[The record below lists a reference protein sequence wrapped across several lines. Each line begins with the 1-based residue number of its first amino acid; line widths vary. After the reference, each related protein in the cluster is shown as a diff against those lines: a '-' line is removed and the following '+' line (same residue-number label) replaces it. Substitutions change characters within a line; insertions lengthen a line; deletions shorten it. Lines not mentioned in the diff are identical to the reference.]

1 MSTTITVV
9 CYQSKTLSNGEN
21 PLMLRIC
28 QNRKIKYKS
37 LGVSLNKEY
46 WDFEKNTPKP
56 KCPNREILIKLI
68 LKVQMEYQQKLLN
81 KKADDEEY
89 TADSLINEQKQ
100 EIKAQTVEEFYQHLI
115 QNLRALG
122 KVGNA
127 DAYLN
132 SYNSLKNFNKG
143 KKLTYTFSY
152 INSSFL
158 KKYEDWLRSKDI
170 KETTLSFQFRTLRAA
185 FNKAIEENAVSKE
198 KNPFEQFKISKF
210 NTKTK
215 KRALTKEDIM
225 KIITTETINPT
236 ELRLFARDIFTFSYL
251 CGGISLVDVANLTMS
266 NIHKGR
272 LLYSRQKTHG
282 AIDFKLCEQ
291 ANEIIEKYTSYREQ
305 ATYLFPI
312 LNAKLH
318 KTPMQKKNR
327 VRKVLARINKELKV
341 LSSELEIEDTVTTYV
356 ARHSFAS
363 VLKKSGVNIGIISQ
377 ALGHQDIKTT
387 EIYLSKFDDQQMD
400 AAMSNLL

>member
-251 CGGISLVDVANLTMS
+251 CGGISFVDVANLTMS

-363 VLKKSGVNIGIISQ
+363 VLKKSGVNIGIRTSRYKDNRNIS
-377 ALGHQDIKTT
+377 
-387 EIYLSKFDDQQMD
+387 
-400 AAMSNLL
+400 

>member
-1 MSTTITVV
+1 MNTTITVV
-9 CYQSKTLSNGEN
+9 CYKSKTLSNGEN

-28 QNRKIKYKS
+28 QNRKTKYQS
-37 LGVSLNKEY
+37 LGVSVNKEY
-46 WDFEKNTPKP
+46 WDFEKNVPKL
-56 KCPNREILIKLI
+56 KCPNREVLVKLI
-68 LKVQMEYQQKLLN
+68 LKVQMEYQQKLLD
-81 KKADDEEY
+81 KKANDEEY
-89 TADSLINEQKQ
+89 TADSLLNEKKQ
-100 EIKAQTVEEFYQHLI
+100 EIKAQTVEDFYQHLI
-115 QNLRALG
+115 QDLRTLG

-127 DAYLN
+127 EAYLN

-170 KETTLSFQFRTLRAA
+170 KETTLSFQFRTLRAT
-185 FNKAIEENAVSKE
+185 FNKAIEENVVSKE
-198 KNPFEQFKISKF
+198 KNPFELFKISKF

-215 KRALTKEDIM
+215 KRALTKEDMI
-225 KIITTETINPT
+225 KIITTETINAT
-236 ELRLFARDIFTFSYL
+236 ELRLLARNVFTFSYL
-251 CGGISLVDVANLTMS
+251 CGGISFVDVANLTMN

-282 AIDFKLCEQ
+282 AIDLKLCEQ
-291 ANEIIEKYTSYREQ
+291 AKEIIERYTFYREK

-312 LNAKLH
+312 LNARLH

-327 VRKVLARINKELKV
+327 VRKVLARINKELSV
-341 LSSELEIEDTVTTYV
+341 LRAELEIEDIVTTYV

-363 VLKKSGVNIGIISQ
+363 ILKKSGVNIGIISQ
-377 ALGHQDIKTT
+377 ALGHQDLKTT
-387 EIYLSKFDDQQMD
+387 EIYLSKFDNEQVDE
-400 AAMSNLL
+400 AMSNLL

>member
-251 CGGISLVDVANLTMS
+251 CGGISFVDVANLTMS

-387 EIYLSKFDDQQMD
+387 EIYLSKFDDKQMD
-400 AAMSNLL
+400 EAMSNLL

>member
-251 CGGISLVDVANLTMS
+251 CGGISFVDVANLTMS

-387 EIYLSKFDDQQMD
+387 EIYLRKFDDQQMD

>member
-251 CGGISLVDVANLTMS
+251 CGGISFVDVANLTMS

-356 ARHSFAS
+356 ARDSFAS